1 MSNVIYVYI
10 IFKNLK
16 ILNLDLLYYI
26 IETLGDFAFLK
37 RFLIDVHIYIL
48 FSSNSEHFVIF
59 KNPIGIYI
67 HMY

>member
-1 MSNVIYVYI
+1 MSDVIYVYI

-37 RFLIDVHIYIL
+37 RFLIDVHIYIYYSL
-48 FSSNSEHFVIF
+48 QILNIL
-59 KNPIGIYI
+59 
-67 HMY
+67 